1 MSFALRAARQW
12 GGRIIRAAP
21 ATHRRPDY
29 ELFAALFAGAR
40 VAKCENGEAPVRLLL
55 ARRCGSP
62 LRTRPNARVHRH
74 GASPLFHIIIRYI
87 SLMLDYIEVG
97 DMCEN
102 VVIGEKYS
110 MRRSR
115 SRTRKRLPPP
125 PPATLPL
132 ARATSSSNWQ
142 VRARASISRVC

>member
-1 MSFALRAARQW
+1 MDTCCGHMTRTHSHRTALLTRAP
-12 GGRIIRAAP
+12 P
-21 ATHRRPDY
+21 ASP
-29 ELFAALFAGAR
+29 ELEGDG
-40 VAKCENGEAPVRLLL
+40 KMEQPKGEANENTY
-55 ARRCGSP
+55 G
-62 LRTRPNARVHRH
+62 RVK
-74 GASPLFHIIIRYI
+74 SFH
-87 SLMLDYIEVG
+87 YIEVG

-125 PPATLPL
+125 PPAALPL

-142 VRARASISRVC
+142 VRARASISRVCRVSLSAENGCGGAGVSTVASSHAVVSTKIA